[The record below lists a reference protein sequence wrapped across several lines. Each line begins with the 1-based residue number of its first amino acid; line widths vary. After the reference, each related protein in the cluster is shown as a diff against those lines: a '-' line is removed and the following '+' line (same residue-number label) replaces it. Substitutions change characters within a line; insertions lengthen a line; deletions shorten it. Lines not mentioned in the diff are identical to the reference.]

1 MPKYKIK
8 KPQLKELKPTTS
20 PLARYDWNSARED
33 YINGWKD
40 SDDVIVFPKNKELAE
55 RYGIPLQSLLNK
67 ITKERWADHRSA
79 RERERSIETHQLRL
93 KTLAKKAVIFD
104 ETTAD
109 AAQVAQKLILER
121 LLELDQIRSRDRAR
135 IQAVLD
141 DWDAT
146 DPNSVDMEALKA
158 ELRPMMWST
167 EIFEL
172 AKAMNLFAESGR
184 RALGIKEDE
193 TGVTMN
199 NQINIEIGT
208 QNIQSELGSDDEARA
223 AALLKVIRNPNLV
236 IPELTVPDLVVDAEV
251 VEEQLE
257 ITDGSDD

>member
-1 MPKYKIK
+1 M
-8 KPQLKELKPTTS
+8 
-20 PLARYDWNSARED
+20 
-33 YINGWKD
+33 
-40 SDDVIVFPKNKELAE
+40 
-55 RYGIPLQSLLNK
+55 LNK
-67 ITKERWADHRSA
+67 ITKERWSDHRKA
-79 RERERSIETHQLRL
+79 REREKSIEIHQQRL
-93 KTLAKKAVIFD
+93 KKLAKKAVIFD

-121 LLELDQIRSRDRAR
+121 LLELDQIRQRDRAR

-141 DWDAT
+141 DWDST
-146 DPNSVDMEALKA
+146 DPGSVDMEALKI

-208 QNIQSELGSDDEARA
+208 QNVQSALSSDDEARA
-223 AALLKVIRNPNLV
+223 AALLQVIRNPNLV
-236 IPELTVPDLVVDAEV
+236 IPGLTSPVVEAEV
-251 VEEQLE
+251 VEEPLE
-257 ITDGSDD
+257 ITDGSENDSE